1 MKKTTKSNRLVLDVF
16 VSILGKTKNEILQ
29 FLLSICISAEKQM
42 VIWVYGLSFS
52 GLFNNYP
59 LIRTINIS

>member
-1 MKKTTKSNRLVLDVF
+1 MLDVF
-16 VSILGKTKNEILQ
+16 VSILEKMKIEILQ